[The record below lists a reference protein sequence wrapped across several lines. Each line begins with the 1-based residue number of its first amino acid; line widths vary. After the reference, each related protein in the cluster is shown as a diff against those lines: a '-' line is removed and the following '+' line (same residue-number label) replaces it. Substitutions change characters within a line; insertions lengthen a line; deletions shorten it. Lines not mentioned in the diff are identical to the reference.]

1 MGLINILII
10 YTKIFFGKIAG
21 MVFKYTVLALAV
33 LIAVNAAPLK
43 KISKRE
49 VIVDKNGFYLGGG
62 SNNNIRES
70 SQIFDLGGPIVNPW
84 INAFTQPHLRVPL
97 VPPILP
103 VPIGGIV
110 PPPVGGAVAGGAVA
124 GGAVAGGAV
133 AGGAAYGNYQQQ
145 KPTQQYGRQP
155 QQQVAQQPQQQF
167 AQQPQ
172 QQVAQPQQQQF
183 AQQPQYQQQA
193 YQQPQQ
199 QYQQKAYQQPQQQY
213 QQQAY
218 QQPQQQYHQPAMP
231 TYQQQTYQQPQQQY
245 QQPAM
250 PTYQTT
256 TYAPPTIPSYGQQAP
271 AAKPAYPA
279 PESDYSTKPFTAV
292 FLPGKQ
298 THFKLGTPGDFSQNS
313 YTPI

>member
-133 AGGAAYGNYQQQ
+133 AGNYQQQ

-167 AQQPQ
+167 AQP
-172 QQVAQPQQQQF
+172 QQQF
-183 AQQPQYQQQA
+183 AQQQQQYQQQA

-199 QYQQKAYQQPQQQY
+199 QYQQKA
-213 QQQAY
+213 
-218 QQPQQQYHQPAMP
+218 
-231 TYQQQTYQQPQQQY
+231 YQQPQQQY

>member
-33 LIAVNAAPLK
+33 LIAVNSAPLK

-124 GGAVAGGAV
+124 GGA
-133 AGGAAYGNYQQQ
+133 AYGNYQQQ
-145 KPTQQYGRQP
+145 KPTQQYGR
-155 QQQVAQQPQQQF
+155 QPQQQF

-183 AQQPQYQQQA
+183 AQQPQQQVA
-193 YQQPQQ
+193 QPQQ
-199 QYQQKAYQQPQQQY
+199 QFA
-213 QQQAY
+213 
-218 QQPQQQYHQPAMP
+218 
-231 TYQQQTYQQPQQQY
+231 
-245 QQPAM
+245 
-250 PTYQTT
+250 
-256 TYAPPTIPSYGQQAP
+256 
-271 AAKPAYPA
+271 
-279 PESDYSTKPFTAV
+279 
-292 FLPGKQ
+292 
-298 THFKLGTPGDFSQNS
+298 
-313 YTPI
+313 